1 MLRVRQRKSQ
11 RQLLRLASLAMS
23 LLAVRAEGSGL
34 VGERALFAPLSWSET
49 AGLVLSLCTAVA
61 LSWLL
66 WSRVLGLLFL
76 PSQAVYAIQ
85 QAALEQQRTEFLAQ
99 NRTAR
104 TVKIPVRAGGAL
116 PRWVGRWLAERGPGA
131 DGELDAVE
139 LPHPDGTGAGTGAA
153 QHYLLVLPANG
164 VVYEQTL
171 GNTLGVQSLLSRRG
185 WKVSCLLL
193 NYRGVGRSSGR
204 VLGGADLAADAGAA
218 LEWLARERGVPLE
231 RVLVHGHSIGG
242 AAGVLAVGALAALE
256 PSRRPFVLA
265 DRTFS
270 SLGAVARSKL
280 AEGVFD
286 MAPIGALIF
295 LNLALLCAAVLNLGL
310 GRATPRPVALP
321 YLVTIA
327 ALLPVRRLL
336 EATAGPVEW
345 PGADRRALAAA
356 GWLRALLV
364 ALALGRA
371 AAMLGPSAELGLLL
385 AGLGFAV
392 GQLGRLTALAIRLVA
407 LFGWEMD
414 SKPLWAALHADRKLA
429 VFHPDDEMISPNV
442 SLLGASDA
450 EQQQGLKISAQ
461 QQSCHMY
468 HLFSVP
474 QEREA
479 LLNKLAPFFQQ
490 HSR

>member
-1 MLRVRQRKSQ
+1 MKVA
-11 RQLLRLASLAMS
+11 LLPSRLEWRLLGLCMVLLAGSAEGVGLGGKPLLAS
-23 LLAVRAEGSGL
+23 
-34 VGERALFAPLSWSET
+34 LSWSESF
-49 AGLVLSLCTAVA
+49 GVLLSIGVIVA
-61 LSWLL
+61 LSWLV

-76 PSQAVYAIQ
+76 PAQAVYAIQ
-85 QAALEQQRTEFLAQ
+85 QAALEQQRTEFLAH
-99 NRTAR
+99 NRAAR
-104 TVKIPVRAGGAL
+104 AVKIPVRAGAAL
-116 PRWVGRWLAERGPGA
+116 PRWVGRWLAERGPSN

-139 LPHPDGTGAGTGAA
+139 LLHPDAGAH
-153 QHYLLVLPANG
+153 HYLLVLPANG

-171 GNTLGVQSLLSRRG
+171 GITLGVQSQLSRRG

-218 LEWLARERGVPLE
+218 LEWLARERGVALE

-242 AAGVLAVGALAALE
+242 AAGVLAVGALSELE

-295 LNLALLCAAVLNLGL
+295 LNIALLCAAVLNVGL
-310 GRATPRPVALP
+310 GRATPRYPALP
-321 YLVTIA
+321 YLVTLS

-336 EATAGPVEW
+336 EATAGPAEW
-345 PGADRRALAAA
+345 PGADRRARTAV

-364 ALALGRA
+364 AVALGRA
-371 AAMLGPSAELGLLL
+371 AAMLSPSVELALLL

-414 SKPLWAALHADRKLA
+414 SKAQWAALHADRKLA
-429 VFHPDDEMISPNV
+429 VFHPDDEMISPSV

-450 EQQQGLKISAQ
+450 EQQQGLKLSTQ

-479 LLNKLAPFFQQ
+479 VLNKLAPFFQQ
-490 HSR
+490 HPH

>member
-1 MLRVRQRKSQ
+1 MLRVRQRKAQ
-11 RQLLRLASLAMS
+11 QLLKLASLTMM
-23 LLAVRAEGSGL
+23 LPAVRSEESGL
-34 VGERALFAPLSWSET
+34 VGEKPLLAPLSWSET

-66 WSRVLGLLFL
+66 WSRVLGFLFL
-76 PSQAVYAIQ
+76 PSQAVYAFQ

-104 TVKIPVRAGGAL
+104 TVKIPVRAGPAL

-139 LPHPDGTGAGTGAA
+139 LPHPDGAGAV

-185 WKVSCLLL
+185 WKVSCLLI

-242 AAGVLAVGALAALE
+242 AAGVLAVGALAALD

-280 AEGVFD
+280 AEGGFD

-295 LNLALLCAAVLNLGL
+295 FNLALLCAAVLNLGL
-310 GRATPRPVALP
+310 GRATPRHAVLP
-321 YLVTIA
+321 YLVTLA

-336 EATAGPVEW
+336 EATAGPAEW
-345 PGADRRALAAA
+345 SGADRRALAAA

-371 AAMLGPSAELGLLL
+371 AAMLGPSAEFGLLL

-429 VFHPDDEMISPNV
+429 VFHADDEMISPSV

-479 LLNKLAPFFQQ
+479 VLNKLAPFFQQ